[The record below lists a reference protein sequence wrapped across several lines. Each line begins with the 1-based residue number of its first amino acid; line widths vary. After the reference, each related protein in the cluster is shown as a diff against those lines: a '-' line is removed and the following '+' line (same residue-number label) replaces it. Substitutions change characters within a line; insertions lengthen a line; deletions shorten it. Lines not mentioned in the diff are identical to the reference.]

1 MTTRNAQLTL
11 IDTPRSWRLDD
22 RTRAVGREGIARA
35 RAALRDGRHARTQD
49 PPPPRTGRRGATD
62 AADTPDGRGSRG
74 PSHQAAA

>member
-1 MTTRNAQLTL
+1 MTTRNAQLSL
-11 IDTPRSWRLDD
+11 IDTPRPWRLDD

-49 PPPPRTGRRGATD
+49 PPSPRT
-62 AADTPDGRGSRG
+62 DTHDRPGNADGRGSRR

>member
-35 RAALRDGRHARTQD
+35 RAALRDGRHVRTQD
-49 PPPPRTGRRGATD
+49 PPPPRSGGGDAGRGA
-62 AADTPDGRGSRG
+62 GVRG
-74 PSHQAAA
+74 PRGRSHQAAA

>member
-1 MTTRNAQLTL
+1 MTTRNAQLSL

-49 PPPPRTGRRGATD
+49 PPSPRPGTRGTHEGPGS
-62 AADTPDGRGSRG
+62 TDGRGSHS

>member
-49 PPPPRTGRRGATD
+49 PPPPRPGAGDAGETTD
-62 AADTPDGRGSRG
+62 DRGSRRR
-74 PSHQAAA
+74 SHRAAA

>member
-1 MTTRNAQLTL
+1 MTTRNAQLSL

-49 PPPPRTGRRGATD
+49 PPPPRAGGGHASRGA
-62 AADTPDGRGSRG
+62 GVRG
-74 PSHQAAA
+74 PRSRSHQAAA

>member
-1 MTTRNAQLTL
+1 MTTRNAQLSL

-49 PPPPRTGRRGATD
+49 PPSSGAGANERPRT
-62 AADTPDGRGSRG
+62 ADDRGSHS

>member
-1 MTTRNAQLTL
+1 MTTRNAQLSL

-49 PPPPRTGRRGATD
+49 PPSPRPVTPGTHEGPATTDGQGAH
-62 AADTPDGRGSRG
+62 S

>member
-1 MTTRNAQLTL
+1 MTTRNAQLSL
-11 IDTPRSWRLDD
+11 IDTPRPWRLDD

-49 PPPPRTGRRGATD
+49 PPSPRSGAHDGRDADRRGAD
-62 AADTPDGRGSRG
+62 S

>member
-35 RAALRDGRHARTQD
+35 RAALRDGVHARTQD
-49 PPPPRTGRRGATD
+49 PP
-62 AADTPDGRGSRG
+62 G
-74 PSHQAAA
+74 PSGPPGQAEREVAPPPHRAAA